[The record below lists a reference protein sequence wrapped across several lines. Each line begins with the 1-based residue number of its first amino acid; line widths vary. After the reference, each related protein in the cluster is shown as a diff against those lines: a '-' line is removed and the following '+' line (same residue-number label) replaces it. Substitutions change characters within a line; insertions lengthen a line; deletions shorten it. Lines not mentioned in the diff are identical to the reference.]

1 MSLRFRRSMKL
12 MPGVRLN
19 FNKDSVGMS
28 FGVPGARY
36 TINSKGRRTVSTGIP
51 GTGLYNVETLSSG
64 RKKSAPAQQSA
75 PAEESFVPYE
85 PPRSMRPG
93 LFAFKAE
100 RELYAYL
107 RDIFQWNEQDTPDQA
122 IEKAKVL
129 REKYPTLKWSLF
141 LIQMLFSV
149 KGSSVD
155 DAVAYE
161 WTKELWS
168 NRATAFNDGYVE
180 KYFKGLTLQ
189 VQITPG
195 ISTNQL
201 YDTQTLGH
209 IIVELLQQM
218 GKHEEA
224 IAILNEMLPDQLVG
238 ISLAD
243 IEISS
248 KDYDGALETTEDIDN
263 EDDATAMMLILRG
276 IAFREKGMEE
286 ASLECFKRALASKKR
301 SETMLHRAHFERAE
315 TYARMGKKAMAIK
328 DLEKILVDDADYP
341 AVQEKLDKLNS

>member
-64 RKKSAPAQQSA
+64 SKKFAPAQQSST
-75 PAEESFVPYE
+75 AEEKFVPYD
-85 PPRSMRPG
+85 PPKSMQPG

-155 DAVAYE
+155 DSVAYE
-161 WTKELWS
+161 WTKELWA

-189 VQITPG
+189 VQITQG

-201 YDTQTLGH
+201 YDAQTLGH

-218 GKHEEA
+218 GKYEEA
-224 IAILNEMLPDQLVG
+224 IAILNQMIPDQLVG

-263 EDDATAMMLILRG
+263 EDDATAMMLIFRG

-301 SETMLHRAHFERAE
+301 SETLLHRAHFERAE
-315 TYARMGKKAMAIK
+315 TYERMGKKAMAIK
-328 DLEKILVDDADYP
+328 DLEKILVDDSDYP
-341 AVQEKLDKLNS
+341 AVQEKLNKLNS

>member
-1 MSLRFRRSMKL
+1 M
-12 MPGVRLN
+12 
-19 FNKDSVGMS
+19 
-28 FGVPGARY
+28 
-36 TINSKGRRTVSTGIP
+36 
-51 GTGLYNVETLSSG
+51 
-64 RKKSAPAQQSA
+64 
-75 PAEESFVPYE
+75 
-85 PPRSMRPG
+85 
-93 LFAFKAE
+93 
-100 RELYAYL
+100 
-107 RDIFQWNEQDTPDQA
+107 EQDTPDQA
-122 IEKAKVL
+122 IEKAKAL

-155 DAVAYE
+155 DSVAYE
-161 WTKELWS
+161 WTKELWA

-189 VQITPG
+189 VQITQG

-201 YDTQTLGH
+201 YDAQTLGH

-218 GKHEEA
+218 GKYEEA
-224 IAILNEMLPDQLVG
+224 IAILNQMIPDQLVG

-263 EDDATAMMLILRG
+263 EDDATAMMLIFRG

-301 SETMLHRAHFERAE
+301 SETLLHRAHFERAE
-315 TYARMGKKAMAIK
+315 TYERMGKKAMAIK
-328 DLEKILVDDADYP
+328 DLEKILVDDSDYP
-341 AVQEKLDKLNS
+341 AVQEKLNKLNS